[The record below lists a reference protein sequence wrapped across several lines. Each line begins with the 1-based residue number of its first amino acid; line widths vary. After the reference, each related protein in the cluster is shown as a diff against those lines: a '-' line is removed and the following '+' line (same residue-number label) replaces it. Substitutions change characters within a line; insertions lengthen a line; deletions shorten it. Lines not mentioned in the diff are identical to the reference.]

1 MHTLKRS
8 FKIKVVEE
16 LMEFLHQKQVTLVSW
31 AQGVKISQNVSF
43 EWSLFWLRFFEI
55 FECCKCCK
63 MRLLGTIYKHCG
75 EVVFCTF
82 FFQKVFFY
90 HILSSRKAEKYFS
103 NYFSKWRGQVC
114 YVTYTKCRFWSQS
127 DCSKLCFWC
136 PQRKMVKLSW
146 GIKYKIPH
154 YWFLVGSQGL
164 KSSFSLI
171 LQHLLTYQNNLVMYF
186 RAFFYQKETIEER
199 G

>member
-1 MHTLKRS
+1 MQNETFGNDLQR
-8 FKIKVVEE
+8 
-16 LMEFLHQKQVTLVSW
+16 LWRGRFLH
-31 AQGVKISQNVSF
+31 
-43 EWSLFWLRFFEI
+43 I
-55 FECCKCCK
+55 FLPKSIF
-63 MRLLGTIYKHCG
+63 LPHT
-75 EVVFCTF
+75 
-82 FFQKVFFY
+82 
-90 HILSSRKAEKYFS
+90 SSRKVEKYFS
-103 NYFSKWRGQVC
+103 NYFSKCCGQLC

-127 DCSKLCFWC
+127 DCFKLCFWC

-146 GIKYKIPH
+146 GHKYKIPH
-154 YWFLVGSQGL
+154 YWFLVGSLGL